1 MSRPG
6 DPRDGLHLR
15 LNLESALN
23 IQDVGPKL
31 GAGLSYAATKAIN
44 SPLFQRLQQQIDD
57 NDPTSRI
64 LEERIREINIT
75 NVANDNG
82 MNRADLDKILR
93 NLPPGPPGPP
103 GPTGDPGAPGPSGP
117 PGPPGPG
124 SNRRPGR
131 SGADMDTTERS
142 SGSSGGGKRRGDFD
156 DQGPPP
162 PPAPAPNNEAYR
174 MNIQLQAEVEG
185 LKEEMLKQQ
194 RQMQI
199 AQEVHNRIE
208 AQNRDPRKEIIREF
222 QQVVQP
228 TIVPVPQAQDHSQL
242 MSLFDR
248 AMASQ
253 NHNIGRVAEQMGL
266 SMQQLVE
273 MLKDKEK
280 GKEEPSMIPVTSAPP
295 PPPPPAAAVIEKFDI
310 ATPRSRS
317 RPVQPAPP
325 PPAPDP
331 S

>member
-23 IQDVGPKL
+23 IQDV
-31 GAGLSYAATKAIN
+31 ATKARN

-82 MNRADLDKILR
+82 MNRADLDEILR

-117 PGPPGPG
+117 PGPPGPS

-131 SGADMDTTERS
+131 RGADMDTTERS

-174 MNIQLQAEVEG
+174 MNVQLQAEVEG
-185 LKEEMLKQQ
+185 LKEDMLKQQ

-199 AQEVHNRIE
+199 AQEVQNKIE
-208 AQNRDPRKEIIREF
+208 AQNRALR
-222 QQVVQP
+222 
-228 TIVPVPQAQDHSQL
+228 
-242 MSLFDR
+242 
-248 AMASQ
+248 
-253 NHNIGRVAEQMGL
+253 
-266 SMQQLVE
+266 
-273 MLKDKEK
+273 
-280 GKEEPSMIPVTSAPP
+280 
-295 PPPPPAAAVIEKFDI
+295 
-310 ATPRSRS
+310 
-317 RPVQPAPP
+317 
-325 PPAPDP
+325 
-331 S
+331 

>member
-15 LNLESALN
+15 LNLERALN

-44 SPLFQRLQQQIDD
+44 SPLFQRLRQQIDD

-82 MNRADLDKILR
+82 MNRADLDEILR

-131 SGADMDTTERS
+131 RGADMDTTERS

-174 MNIQLQAEVEG
+174 MNLQLQAEVEG
-185 LKEEMLKQQ
+185 LREEMQKQQ
-194 RQMQI
+194 RHLQI
-199 AQEVHNRIE
+199 AQEVQNRIE

-228 TIVPVPQAQDHSQL
+228 TIVPVPQAEDHSQL
-242 MSLFDR
+242 MSLFER

-253 NHNIGRVAEQMGL
+253 NNNIRRVAEQMGL

-273 MLKDKEK
+273 MLKEKEK
-280 GKEEPSMIPVTSAPP
+280 GKEQPSMIPATSNNPPPPP
-295 PPPPPAAAVIEKFDI
+295 PPPPPAAA
-310 ATPRSRS
+310 
-317 RPVQPAPP
+317 
-325 PPAPDP
+325 
-331 S
+331 

>member
-15 LNLESALN
+15 LNLERALN
-23 IQDVGPKL
+23 IQEVGPKL

-82 MNRADLDKILR
+82 MNRADLDEILR

-131 SGADMDTTERS
+131 RGADMDTTERS

-199 AQEVHNRIE
+199 AQEV
-208 AQNRDPRKEIIREF
+208 
-222 QQVVQP
+222 
-228 TIVPVPQAQDHSQL
+228 
-242 MSLFDR
+242 
-248 AMASQ
+248 
-253 NHNIGRVAEQMGL
+253 
-266 SMQQLVE
+266 
-273 MLKDKEK
+273 
-280 GKEEPSMIPVTSAPP
+280 
-295 PPPPPAAAVIEKFDI
+295 
-310 ATPRSRS
+310 
-317 RPVQPAPP
+317 
-325 PPAPDP
+325 
-331 S
+331 